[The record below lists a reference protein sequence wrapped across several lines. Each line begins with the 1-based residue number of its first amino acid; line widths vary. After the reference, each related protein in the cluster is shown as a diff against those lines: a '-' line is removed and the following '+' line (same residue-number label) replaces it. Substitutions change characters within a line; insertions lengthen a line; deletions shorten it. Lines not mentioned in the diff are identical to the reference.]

1 MVLTVWGIP
10 YKCSRSPSTKELLD
24 SLKSLEVKSATLKN
38 RKQTFSGLLL
48 SEVGVED
55 DLLNV
60 PYVSNEFG
68 PTEEKIGSFAREL
81 GIQPETFEKPS
92 ARAGR
97 LLYFPSIGFIIPIVD
112 RRSPEFADGMIER
125 LRNVVS
131 FTIASY
137 QPNEKFIDGL
147 IADERV
153 GQMTRY
159 LRFEWETGQKMSF
172 TGNLTDPNLLHEI
185 INALPYGSEN
195 HRISAAAFNHFGVSG
210 PTYSSVSHNVPSRR
224 SHRKDRYVIMHV
236 RPLSKKHGTPET
248 LAAFRELL
256 ESIIRYGTVQGTQP
270 ALEAFSP

>member
-10 YKCSRSPSTKELLD
+10 YKCSRSPPTKELLD
-24 SLKSLEVKSATLKN
+24 SLKPLEVKSATLKN

-48 SEVGVED
+48 SEVEIKD
-55 DLLNV
+55 DVLNV

-68 PTEEKIGSFAREL
+68 LAEEKVGSFAREL

-97 LLYFPSIGFIIPIVD
+97 LLYFPSLEFIIPIVD

-131 FTIASY
+131 FTIAPY
-137 QPNEKFIDGL
+137 QPQENFIDGL
-147 IADERV
+147 ISDERI

-172 TGNLTDPNLLHEI
+172 TGNLTDPNLLQEI
-185 INALPYGSEN
+185 INALPYASEN
-195 HRISAAAFNHFGVSG
+195 HRISAAAFSHFGVAG
-210 PTYSSVSHNVPSRR
+210 PTYSSVSHNVPSPR
-224 SHRKDRYVIMHV
+224 SHRRDRYVIMHV
-236 RPLSKKHGTPET
+236 RPLSKKHDTSQT

-256 ESIIRYGTVQGTQP
+256 ESVIRYGTIQGAQP
-270 ALEAFSP
+270 ALDAFV